1 MSHSETTDTPTE
13 TPTAY
18 GFAIT
23 AGTLAIRLGYKVN
36 GDTFY
41 MFATTQI
48 GDARPQIWRQFTTT
62 RENAEAAASN
72 LAADAEE
79 YAEATKCLIRP
90 SEDLDLYDFVEHVA
104 LTVRGEMH

>member
-1 MSHSETTDTPTE
+1 MSHSELTDTPTE
-13 TPTAY
+13 SPTAY
-18 GFAIT
+18 GFTIT
-23 AGTLAIRLGYKVN
+23 AGTLVIRLGYKLL
-36 GDTFY
+36 GDSVY

-48 GDARPQIWRQFTTT
+48 GDAKPQLWRQFTTH
-62 RENAEAAASN
+62 RKAAEEAAES